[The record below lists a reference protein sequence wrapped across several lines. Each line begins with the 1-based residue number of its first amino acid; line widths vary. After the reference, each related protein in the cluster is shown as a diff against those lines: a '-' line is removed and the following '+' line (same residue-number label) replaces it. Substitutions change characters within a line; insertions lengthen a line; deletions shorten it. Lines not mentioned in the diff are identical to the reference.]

1 MEGRGRL
8 PCLPVL
14 SFYIFNI
21 NKSKIAA
28 RGFRLAGVFFLGLYL
43 FYAGRHGGLPLHE
56 APAF

>member
-14 SFYIFNI
+14 SFFFYI

-28 RGFRLAGVFFLGLYL
+28 RGPRLLGMFFLGMYL
-43 FYAGRHGGLPLHE
+43 FYAGRHGGLPLHV